1 MGLLLA
7 RCEDCTD
14 HRQPCLV
21 GPQWVREEMNLT
33 KLLIRMALGL
43 IFSLLLSRLFFP
55 SSGKAMVI
63 IMALCL
69 VFFAYVFEAAR
80 SREN

>member
-1 MGLLLA
+1 
-7 RCEDCTD
+7 
-14 HRQPCLV
+14 
-21 GPQWVREEMNLT
+21 MNIT

-43 IFSLLLSRLFFP
+43 IFSLLLNRLFFP